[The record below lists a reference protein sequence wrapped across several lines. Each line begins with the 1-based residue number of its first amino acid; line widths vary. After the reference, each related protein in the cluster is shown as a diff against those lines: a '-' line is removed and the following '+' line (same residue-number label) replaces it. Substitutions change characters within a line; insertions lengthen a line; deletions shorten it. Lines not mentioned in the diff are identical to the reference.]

1 MEIKLSTWL
10 PLILFSTLVNV
21 LCHSGSWVSTFKPQD
36 CKRINKSL
44 KIVKEEKKL
53 IMDGSDKYKQ
63 RLTMF
68 ELRCEA
74 ITLSRI
80 TRADLTWL
88 WSIYGAKGIAE
99 RRARV
104 FGSCRYL

>member
-1 MEIKLSTWL
+1 L
-10 PLILFSTLVNV
+10 
-21 LCHSGSWVSTFKPQD
+21 VSTFKPQD

>member
-21 LCHSGSWVSTFKPQD
+21 LCHSGSLVSTFKPQD

-80 TRADLTWL
+80 TRVD
-88 WSIYGAKGIAE
+88 
-99 RRARV
+99 
-104 FGSCRYL
+104 

>member
-36 CKRINKSL
+36 CKRINRSL

-80 TRADLTWL
+80 TRVD
-88 WSIYGAKGIAE
+88 
-99 RRARV
+99 
-104 FGSCRYL
+104 